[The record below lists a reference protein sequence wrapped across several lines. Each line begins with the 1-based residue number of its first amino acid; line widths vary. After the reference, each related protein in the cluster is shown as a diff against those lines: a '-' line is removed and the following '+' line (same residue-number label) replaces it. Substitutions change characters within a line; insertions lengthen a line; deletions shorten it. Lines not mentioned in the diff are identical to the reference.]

1 MQSKN
6 TLNQSIIDITNRIYL
21 DYPELTKYIR
31 EIPSI
36 NLDVKDEKISNQN
49 LLDYYDSLNDIVTQY
64 SRTHLEKAKNNQVLQ
79 NEVIEYPYYGE
90 SEDIYTQSKEEQ
102 DIDPE
107 NSSKNK
113 SKNEN
118 LNRHPISFH
127 HNLYGS
133 DLDVPGSEL
142 DDADERLGNEDEEN
156 NYYSLGG
163 DDHNDLEED
172 NGEK

>member
-21 DYPELTKYIR
+21 EYPELTKYIR

-36 NLDVKDEKISNQN
+36 SSESDDEKISNQN
-49 LLDYYDSLNDIVTQY
+49 LLDYYNSLKDILAQY
-64 SRTHLEKAKNNQVLQ
+64 SKTHLEKAKNNKALQ
-79 NEVIEYPYYGE
+79 YEVIEYPYYGE
-90 SEDIYTQSKEEQ
+90 SEDIYTQSKEEY

-113 SKNEN
+113 SPNESQ
-118 LNRHPISFH
+118 NRQSSNASSNSF
-127 HNLYGS
+127 GS

-142 DDADERLGNEDEEN
+142 DDEQENIGNEDEEN

-163 DDHNDLEED
+163 DDHNELDED
-172 NGEK
+172 NGE

>member
-1 MQSKN
+1 MQSKK

-21 DYPELTKYIR
+21 EYPELTKYIK

-36 NLDVKDEKISNQN
+36 SSESDDEKISSQN
-49 LLDYYDSLNDIVTQY
+49 LLDYYNSLNDTVTQY
-64 SRTHLEKAKNNQVLQ
+64 SKTHLEKAEDKKALQ
-79 NEVIEYPYYGE
+79 YEVIEYPYYGE

-107 NSSKNK
+107 NCSKNK
-113 SKNEN
+113 SPNESQ
-118 LNRHPISFH
+118 NRQSSKASSNSF
-127 HNLYGS
+127 GS

-142 DDADERLGNEDEEN
+142 DDEEESIGNEDEEN

-163 DDHNDLEED
+163 DDHNELDED
-172 NGEK
+172 TGE

>member
-21 DYPELTKYIR
+21 EYPELTKYIR

-36 NLDVKDEKISNQN
+36 NMDVKDEKISNQN
-49 LLDYYDSLNDIVTQY
+49 LLDYYNSLNDIVTQY
-64 SRTHLEKAKNNQVLQ
+64 SKTHLEKAKNKALQ
-79 NEVIEYPYYGE
+79 YEVIEYPYYGE

-113 SKNEN
+113 SPNESQ
-118 LNRHPISFH
+118 NRQSSSARSHSF
-127 HNLYGS
+127 GS
-133 DLDVPGSEL
+133 DLDIPGSEL
-142 DDADERLGNEDEEN
+142 DDADERIGNEDEEN

-172 NGEK
+172 KGE

>member
-1 MQSKN
+1 MQSKK

-21 DYPELTKYIR
+21 GYPELTKYIK

-36 NLDVKDEKISNQN
+36 SSKSDDEKISNQN
-49 LLDYYDSLNDIVTQY
+49 LMDYYNTLNDLITQY
-64 SRTHLEKAKNNQVLQ
+64 SRTHLEKTKKKKALQ
-79 NEVIEYPYYGE
+79 YEVIEYPYYGE

-107 NSSKNK
+107 NCSKNK
-113 SKNEN
+113 SPNEN
-118 LNRHPISFH
+118 QNRKPSNARSNSF
-127 HNLYGS
+127 GS

-142 DDADERLGNEDEEN
+142 DDEGESIGNEDEEN

-163 DDHNDLEED
+163 DDHNDLAED
-172 NGEK
+172 NVK

>member
-21 DYPELTKYIR
+21 EYPELTKYIR

-36 NLDVKDEKISNQN
+36 NMDVKDEKISNQN
-49 LLDYYDSLNDIVTQY
+49 LLDYYNSLNDIVTQY
-64 SRTHLEKAKNNQVLQ
+64 SKTHLEKAKNKALQ
-79 NEVIEYPYYGE
+79 YEVIEYPYYGE
-90 SEDIYTQSKEEQ
+90 SEDIYTQSKEEL

-107 NSSKNK
+107 DSSKNK
-113 SKNEN
+113 STNESQ
-118 LNRHPISFH
+118 NRQSRNDSSNSF
-127 HNLYGS
+127 GS

-142 DDADERLGNEDEEN
+142 DDVEESIGNEDEEN

-163 DDHNDLEED
+163 DDHNELDED
-172 NGEK
+172 NGE

>member
-1 MQSKN
+1 MESKQ

-21 DYPELTKYIR
+21 EFPELTKYIK

-36 NLDVKDEKISNQN
+36 SSVSDDEKINNQH
-49 LLDYYDSLNDIVTQY
+49 LLDYYNSLKDIMAQY
-64 SRTHLEKAKNNQVLQ
+64 SKTHLEKAKNNRALQ
-79 NEVIEYPYYGE
+79 YEVIEYPYYGE

-107 NSSKNK
+107 DSSKNK
-113 SKNEN
+113 SENEN
-118 LNRHPISFH
+118 LKRQPISADF
-127 HNLYGS
+127 NMYGS

-142 DDADERLGNEDEEN
+142 DDEQENIGNEDEEN

-163 DDHNDLEED
+163 DDHNELDED
-172 NGEK
+172 NGE

>member
-1 MQSKN
+1 MQSKK

-21 DYPELTKYIR
+21 GYPELTKYIK

-36 NLDVKDEKISNQN
+36 SSKSDDEKISNQN
-49 LLDYYDSLNDIVTQY
+49 LMDYYNSLNDLIIQY
-64 SRTHLEKAKNNQVLQ
+64 SKTHQEKIKKKKALQ
-79 NEVIEYPYYGE
+79 YEVIEYPYYGE

-113 SKNEN
+113 SPNESQDRKSGN
-118 LNRHPISFH
+118 VRSNSF
-127 HNLYGS
+127 GS

-142 DDADERLGNEDEEN
+142 DDEEESIGNEDEEN

-172 NGEK
+172 NGE

>member
-1 MQSKN
+1 MHSKK
-6 TLNQSIIDITNRIYL
+6 TLNQSIIDITNRIYFE
-21 DYPELTKYIR
+21 YPELINFIK

-36 NLDVKDEKISNQN
+36 STESDDEKISNQN
-49 LLDYYDSLNDIVTQY
+49 LVDYYNSLHDIITQY
-64 SRTHLEKAKNNQVLQ
+64 SKTHLVKAKKNKAVLV
-79 NEVIEYPYYGE
+79 EVFEYPYYGE

-113 SKNEN
+113 SYNKSQNTQ
-118 LNRHPISFH
+118 LNNTQS
-127 HNLYGS
+127 NSYGS

-142 DDADERLGNEDEEN
+142 DDEAESTGNEDEEN

-163 DDHNDLEED
+163 DNHNDLEED
-172 NGEK
+172 KGE

>member
-21 DYPELTKYIR
+21 EYPELTKYIR

-36 NLDVKDEKISNQN
+36 SSESDDEKISNQN
-49 LLDYYDSLNDIVTQY
+49 LLDYYNSLKDILAQY
-64 SRTHLEKAKNNQVLQ
+64 SKTHLEKAENKKALQ
-79 NEVIEYPYYGE
+79 YEVIEYPYYGE
-90 SEDIYTQSKEEQ
+90 SEDIYTQSNEEL

-107 NSSKNK
+107 DSSKNK
-113 SKNEN
+113 STNESQTRQSRN
-118 LNRHPISFH
+118 ASSNSF
-127 HNLYGS
+127 GS

-142 DDADERLGNEDEEN
+142 DDEEESIGNEDEEN

-172 NGEK
+172 KGE

>member
-21 DYPELTKYIR
+21 EYPELTKYIR
-31 EIPSI
+31 EIQSV
-36 NLDVKDEKISNQN
+36 NMDVKDEKISNQN
-49 LLDYYDSLNDIVTQY
+49 LLDYYNSLNDTVIQY
-64 SRTHLEKAKNNQVLQ
+64 SKTHLEKAEKKKALQ
-79 NEVIEYPYYGE
+79 YEVIEYPYYGE

-107 NSSKNK
+107 DSSKNK
-113 SKNEN
+113 SPNEN
-118 LNRHPISFH
+118 QNRKTSIARSNSF
-127 HNLYGS
+127 GS

-142 DDADERLGNEDEEN
+142 DDEEESIGNEDEEN

-163 DDHNDLEED
+163 DDHNDLEEE
-172 NGEK
+172 NGEF